1 MEEIKKELRSF
12 AEFYGGDCWQNGR
25 QGIRELPNGD
35 EFINIYAD
43 KIAKILS
50 KHIVSGRSELLF
62 AYSKALTPNADDKL
76 IREFIDEY
84 LKANNS
90 H

>member
-1 MEEIKKELRSF
+1 M
-12 AEFYGGDCWQNGR
+12 
-25 QGIRELPNGD
+25 
-35 EFINIYAD
+35 NI
-43 KIAKILS
+43 KILAQNIVNNPS
-50 KHIVSGRSELLF
+50 NFTAEQIEKCFEDYAKLRLSDVSGRSELLF

-76 IREFIDEY
+76 IREFIDNY